1 MIEQPD
7 GAQFALD
14 ALERESRAN
23 RKPAVLN
30 RLRFV
35 LPVASLVEV
44 SVRMVAEPVDAE

>member
-1 MIEQPD
+1 MTIEQPG

-30 RLRFV
+30 RLRIV
-35 LPVASLVEV
+35 LPVVSLVEV
-44 SVRMVAEPVDAE
+44 SVRMVVEHRD